1 MDAVILLNKPAGI
14 TSFDAVRKCRR
25 IFQEKKAGHT
35 GTLDPQ
41 ASGLMIILLGKYT
54 KLLPFC
60 VKDRKAYHATFQL
73 GIATDTE
80 DIWGKVVDRKEPKM
94 HSQEEL
100 DVLAHAMTGDQM
112 QVPPMYAAIKKDGKK
127 LYEYARQGIT
137 VEREPRPIHV
147 DALTVKRIEDNTY
160 EMDAVVS
167 SGTYIRTLITDF
179 ARQLDEIGTMTSL
192 VRTAIESVTL
202 DMACNIDALEELHE
216 FVNPLTVLS
225 DEYHLIDV
233 TEARQIMN
241 GMKIKKD
248 YGYEKVIF
256 CKEGKPLAAYE
267 RRIDGLYHCL
277 RGFF

>member
-1 MDAVILLNKPAGI
+1 MLNKPAGI

-60 VKDRKAYHATFQL
+60 VKDHKAYHATFQL

-80 DIWGKVVDRKEPKM
+80 DIWGNVVEEKKPQM
-94 HSQEEL
+94 HSQSEL
-100 DVLAHAMTGDQM
+100 DALTQSMLGDQM
-112 QVPPMYAAIKKDGKK
+112 QIPPMYAAIKKDGRK

-137 VEREPRPIHV
+137 VEREPRPIHI
-147 DALTVKRIEDNTY
+147 DSLTVQNIGDNTY

-179 ARQLDEIGTMTSL
+179 AKGLGEIGTMTSL
-192 VRTAIESVTL
+192 VRTAIENVSL

-216 FVNPLTVLS
+216 FVDPLKVLS
-225 DEYHLIDV
+225 SEYHLVDI
-233 TEARQIMN
+233 TEDKRIMN
-241 GMKIKKD
+241 GMKIKQN
-248 YGYEKVIF
+248 YGYDKIIF

-267 RRIDGLYHCL
+267 RRDDGLYHCL

>member
-1 MDAVILLNKPAGI
+1 LLNKPAGI

-60 VKDRKAYHATFQL
+60 VKDHKAYHATFQL

-80 DIWGKVVDRKEPKM
+80 DIWGNVVEEKKPQM
-94 HSQEEL
+94 HSQSEL
-100 DVLAHAMTGDQM
+100 DALTRSMLGDQI
-112 QVPPMYAAIKKDGKK
+112 QIPPMYAAIKKDGRK

-137 VEREPRPIHV
+137 VEREARPIHI
-147 DALTVKRIEDNTY
+147 DSLTVQNIGDNTY
-160 EMDAVVS
+160 EMNAVVS

-179 ARQLDEIGTMTSL
+179 AKGLGEIGTMTSL
-192 VRTAIESVTL
+192 VRTAIENVSL
-202 DMACNIDALEELHE
+202 DMACNIDALEELQE
-216 FVNPLTVLS
+216 FVNPLKVLS
-225 DEYHLIDV
+225 SEYHLVDI
-233 TEARQIMN
+233 TEDKRIMN
-241 GMKIKKD
+241 GMKIKQN
-248 YGYEKVIF
+248 YGYDKIIF

-267 RRIDGLYHCL
+267 RRDDGLYHCL

>member
-1 MDAVILLNKPAGI
+1 MLNKPAGI

-60 VKDRKAYHATFQL
+60 VKDHKAYHATFQL

-80 DIWGKVVDRKEPKM
+80 DIWGNVVEEKKPQM
-94 HSQEEL
+94 HSQSEL
-100 DVLAHAMTGDQM
+100 DALTRSMLGDQI
-112 QVPPMYAAIKKDGKK
+112 QIPPMYAAIKKDGRK

-137 VEREPRPIHV
+137 VEREARPIHI
-147 DALTVKRIEDNTY
+147 DSLTVQNIGDNTY
-160 EMDAVVS
+160 EMNAVVS

-179 ARQLDEIGTMTSL
+179 AKGLGEIGTMTSL
-192 VRTAIESVTL
+192 VRTAIENVSL
-202 DMACNIDALEELHE
+202 DMACNIDALEELQE
-216 FVNPLTVLS
+216 FVNPLKVLS
-225 DEYHLIDV
+225 SEYHLVDI
-233 TEARQIMN
+233 TEDKRIMN
-241 GMKIKKD
+241 GMKIKQN
-248 YGYEKVIF
+248 YGYDKIIF

-267 RRIDGLYHCL
+267 RRDDGLYHCL